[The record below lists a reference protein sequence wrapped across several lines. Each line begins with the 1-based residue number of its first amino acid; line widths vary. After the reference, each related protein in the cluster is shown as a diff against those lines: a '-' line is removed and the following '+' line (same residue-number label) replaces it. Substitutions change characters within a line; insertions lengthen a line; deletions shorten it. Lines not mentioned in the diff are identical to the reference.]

1 MNNDEEKI
9 DTEYFNFLPQWIY
22 FGVRYSAPASMAWD
36 IIFWLQ
42 TLVRVL
48 ISIISSNI

>member
-22 FGVRYSAPASMAWD
+22 FGVRYSAQ
-36 IIFWLQ
+36 LQ
-42 TLVRVL
+42 WPG
-48 ISIISSNI
+48 ISFSGCKLLLEF